1 MFSSKKLLSL
11 ISILF
16 VGSQSISTVRAA
28 AADSLI
34 GCESITEYA
43 GTCDGAIDT
52 DKYCILGNKIYQIAV
67 ADGCKTHGTQLG
79 NGVYGFENDSTGG
92 SLVFNNGIAGV
103 TITDED
109 KLSLYQCIYDVPNGI
124 VCTRT
129 YGYFTDGTK
138 YYTVGKDGNDMKD
151 NSGGNVFN
159 SASCSS
165 IGDAGILFGGAAP
178 KLCINGSNDVQF
190 VTDST
195 ITNYFVKNNAGNIFN
210 NADDVAL
217 INKKYIIVQASKN
230 AFTLVD
236 RGYDYCDGSNEVA
249 IETFKE
255 ICGNG
260 DDDNPCGGVN
270 PIFETVNG
278 LITRSTSC
286 RIKPT
291 GEASNCHAGYY
302 VLNVS
307 VIDGEGYY
315 ELQAVDVDGT
325 LYHCTGENTCTV
337 IGDYKKGYYKNKAA
351 TSATSTTDAYIK
363 CDDTKEKCKV
373 IATADD
379 CTNAGNIVFDS
390 NSGVYKL
397 CLDQGAAVTPIAIN
411 TGVSDVKQFVSLEN
425 DNVFGNSQSGK
436 YISVVAKNGNVV
448 VETVGTVADVNS
460 AKKYLYTN
468 KNYEQQSKQAGE
480 DAFKASVCATGE
492 VIVEFK
498 KDSTSSTTNSI
509 IYEKKGTHKWPAA
522 GL

>member
-124 VCTRT
+124 VCTPT
-129 YGYFTDGTK
+129 FGYFAVGNN
-138 YYTVGKDGNDMKD
+138 YYTVGSNGNDKND
-151 NSGGNVFN
+151 NSSSNAFD
-159 SASCSS
+159 SASCNSKE
-165 IGDAGILFGGAAP
+165 DAGKLYDSSAP
-178 KLCINGSNDVQF
+178 KLCIDGTNDVVF
-190 VTDST
+190 VESEGV

-210 NADDVAL
+210 NAGNDATN
-217 INKKYIIVQASKN
+217 NKKYIIVQASKN

-236 RGYDYCDGSNEVA
+236 RGYDYCAGSNEVA

-260 DDDNPCGGVN
+260 NDDNPCGSSN
-270 PIFETVNG
+270 PIFETVDG

-286 RIKPT
+286 RIKPNN
-291 GEASNCHAGYY
+291 EASNCHTGYY
-302 VLNVS
+302 VLNVG
-307 VIDGEGYY
+307 VIDSDGYY
-315 ELQAVDVDGT
+315 ELQAVDTDGT
-325 LYHCTGENTCTV
+325 LYHCTDENACTV

-363 CDDTKEKCKV
+363 CDSTEDKCRV
-373 IATADD
+373 IATTATD
-379 CTNAGNIVFDS
+379 CTNAGDIVFDS
-390 NSGVYKL
+390 ESGVYKL
-397 CLDQGAAVTPIAIN
+397 CLDKGEAVTPIDIN
-411 TGVSDVKQFVSLEN
+411 AGVSDVKQFVSLDN
-425 DNVFGNSQSGK
+425 ANVFGVQKTGK

-448 VETVGTVADVNS
+448 VETVADGEALAS

-468 KNYEQQSKQAGE
+468 EKYEQKP
-480 DAFKASVCATGE
+480 KASVCVPEA

-498 KDSTSSTTNSI
+498 KDSTSTIDSI
-509 IYEKKGTHKWPAA
+509 IYEKKGTHKLPAA
-522 GL
+522 SADDL